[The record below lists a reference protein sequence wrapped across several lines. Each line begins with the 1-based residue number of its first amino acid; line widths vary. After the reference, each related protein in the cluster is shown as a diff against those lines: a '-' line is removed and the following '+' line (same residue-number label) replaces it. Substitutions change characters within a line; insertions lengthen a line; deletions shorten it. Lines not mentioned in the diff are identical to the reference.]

1 MTTTATRPVSV
12 DELRRAYMAMTAG
25 DFRPGRPRQ
34 ATADRWAQQGPLVP
48 VVGACPG
55 SGASTLVLALATAA
69 GTARIVECAPA
80 ETAGLVA
87 ATTAEL
93 GRDRHGWM
101 RGCRDEVMIERPSR
115 SVHSP
120 GEVPTPAVT
129 DSPLVLVDVAWG
141 IEFVLDSAGWLGDL
155 LRRPAPVVVTAVP
168 TVPGLRRLDA
178 VLHRLNRPVVAV
190 VTPARGRLPKQVVR
204 ALDDLRH
211 THQLADRIV
220 PVPLDPHL
228 RTRGPDS
235 SQLPQPVVR
244 AAAQVLK
251 IALDRKDTP

>member
-12 DELRRAYMAMTAG
+12 DELRRAYVAMTAG
-25 DFRPGRPRQ
+25 DFRPGRPRP
-34 ATADRWAQQGPLVP
+34 APSDRWAQHGTVVP

-69 GTARIVECAPA
+69 GTARIVECAAA

-93 GRDRHGWM
+93 GRDRQGWM
-101 RGCRDEVMIERPSR
+101 RGCRDQILIERPAR
-115 SVHSP
+115 SVHCP
-120 GEVPTPAVT
+120 GDVPAPAVT
-129 DSPLVLVDVAWG
+129 DAHLVVVDVAWG
-141 IEFVLDSAGWLGDL
+141 VEFVLDSAGWLGDL
-155 LRRPAPVVVTAVP
+155 LRRPAPVVVTAVL

-178 VLHRLNRPVVAV
+178 ALHRLNQPVVAV
-190 VTPARGRLPKQVVR
+190 KTPARTRLPRTLVR

-220 PVPLDPHL
+220 PVPLDPRL
-228 RTRGPDS
+228 RTQGPDS
-235 SQLPQPVVR
+235 SQLPNCVVH
-244 AAAQVLK
+244 AAAQVLQ
-251 IALDRKDTP
+251 IALDGKDTP